1 MKTIKKIAA
10 LAAISALFL
19 TGCTFTFTTDDKPE
33 PTDAI
38 EPTTNE
44 QPAVEQP
51 ATSDTSITYKNDT
64 YGFSIELPQT
74 WKDYKVNEQ
83 KIGINNDVPAFY
95 FELKGQDE
103 MESLMAVAVYTK
115 EQWMGITEESDPIT
129 FNEKIGENTKY
140 VFVLSWSQD
149 NSEVLYPRRAEVADI
164 SKTFKAY

>member
-1 MKTIKKIAA
+1 MKTIKRIAA
-10 LAAISALFL
+10 LAAVVALFL
-19 TGCTFTFTTDDKPE
+19 SGCTFTFTTEDKPE
-33 PTDAI
+33 PAQTQTPASAPT
-38 EPTTNE
+38 EPA
-44 QPAVEQP
+44 QPI
-51 ATSDTSITYKNDT
+51 SYKNDT
-64 YGFSIELPQT
+64 YGFSLELPAT

-115 EQWMGITEESDPIT
+115 AQWVGITEESDPIT

-149 NSEVLYPRRAEVADI
+149 NSEVLYPRRAEVAGI
-164 SKTFKAY
+164 SKTFRAY